1 MKEVKQR
8 PKMKGAKVLDAAS
21 RAPRDMKDTMM
32 RMRDQAP
39 DKAENQE
46 STTEYGENVMRDGV
60 DRVTNTTVHAVDSSI
75 HKATERTKESY
86 TDHSTYKG
94 GKDYAEKQAQS
105 AYAADTHKP
114 SGHYS
119 QAPKTQ
125 PKNTVSSVKQGVEK
139 PAKTTQRTVKTGTK
153 TVKATSKTVK
163 TAKNTEKTA
172 KAAKKSASAAKEAAK
187 KTAQGIKAL
196 GRAIVRGIKA
206 VINAIKAFIIAIA
219 AGGWV
224 AVIIILFIAVIAFIL
239 MSAFGVFTADEITP
253 DKPMSKMVY
262 LINAEHEARIYN
274 NVERLSTGAFD
285 EVKVIY
291 KGDVDGDSAS
301 VNNWNDVIAVYAV
314 LTTTDEVNPMAVA
327 TVNLENEE
335 KLREVFNAMNTVSY
349 DDKIVVEE
357 VEVKDEDGNTTT
369 EERLVRYI
377 YVTVH
382 SMDYL
387 EAAELYGFDEEQME
401 ILEAMMDPEFDKYY
415 AEIIGIDLLDGAD
428 LTQIISNLPPNS
440 KGSEVVKAA
449 VTKLGAPYVLGA
461 KGDKKFDCS
470 GLAYWAIN
478 QVDSEL
484 GGIMY
489 TNAAGQAKYCY
500 TNNKVVGESE
510 LMPGD
515 LVFWQNLGCSGCG
528 RWNEIHHVGIYMGDG
543 KVIEASS
550 SKGRVV
556 IRDLWSSSGYPL
568 FMYARPY

>member
-1 MKEVKQR
+1 MLKSKRSLHIRQTR
-8 PKMKGAKVLDAAS
+8 TNHRGTSPKPPKLN
-21 RAPRDMKDTMM
+21 PRILYH
-32 RMRDQAP
+32 RSN
-39 DKAENQE
+39 KAWRNPQ
-46 STTEYGENVMRDGV
+46 
-60 DRVTNTTVHAVDSSI
+60 
-75 HKATERTKESY
+75 
-86 TDHSTYKG
+86 
-94 GKDYAEKQAQS
+94 
-105 AYAADTHKP
+105 
-114 SGHYS
+114 
-119 QAPKTQ
+119 
-125 PKNTVSSVKQGVEK
+125 
-139 PAKTTQRTVKTGTK
+139 TTQRTVKTGTK

-172 KAAKKSASAAKEAAK
+172 KAAKKSASTAKEAAK

-196 GRAIVRGIKA
+196 GKAIVRGIKA
-206 VINAIKAFIIAIA
+206 VIRGIAGLIAAIA

-224 AVIIILFIAVIAFIL
+224 AVIVILFIGVIAFIL
-239 MSAFGVFTADEITP
+239 MSAFAVFTADEITP

-262 LINAEHEARIYN
+262 LINAEHEASIYN

-291 KGDVDGDSAS
+291 KGDADGDSAS

-335 KLREVFNAMNTVSY
+335 KLREVFTTMNTVSY

-357 VEVKDEDGNTTT
+357 VEVTDEDGKTKT

-377 YVTVH
+377 YVMMH

-387 EAAELYGFDEEQME
+387 EAAEMYGFDEEQME

-415 AEIIGIDLLDGAD
+415 AELIGIDLLDGAD
-428 LTQIISNLPPNS
+428 LTKIISNLPPNS

-449 VTKLGAPYVLGA
+449 VTKLGALYVLGA

-500 TNNKVVGESE
+500 DNNKVVGESE

-528 RWNEIHHVGIYMGDG
+528 RWNEIHHVGVYMGDG